1 MMNVSGISPIDAVRG
16 AGVGVGPTV
25 GASSVGDNFEAMFA
39 KVASSARDAMRA
51 GEAAAISGVSGDTSV
66 QKVVQAM
73 MTAEEQLRAAV
84 AVRDRVVAA
93 YQEIARMQ
101 I

>member
-1 MMNVSGISPIDAVRG
+1 MMNVTPVGGAATTRA
-16 AGVGVGPTV
+16 AGVGAMAGGPAT
-25 GASSVGDNFEAMFA
+25 DNFAAMFE
-39 KVASSARDAMRA
+39 KVAVNARNAMQA
-51 GEAAAISGVSGDTSV
+51 GEAAAISGINGDTSV
-66 QKVVQAM
+66 QNVVRAM
-73 MTAEEQLRAAV
+73 MTAEQQLRAAV

>member
-1 MMNVSGISPIDAVRG
+1 MMNVSPIG
-16 AGVGVGPTV
+16 AGESIRQVDPVGSAAT
-25 GASSVGDNFEAMFA
+25 VGDNFEAMFA
-39 KVASSARDAMRA
+39 KIAANARDAMRT
-51 GEAAAISGVSGDTSV
+51 GEAAAISGVAGDTSV
-66 QKVVQAM
+66 QSVVQSL

>member
-1 MMNVSGISPIDAVRG
+1 MMNVSPIGGRESVRPIDPVGSG
-16 AGVGVGPTV
+16 AT
-25 GASSVGDNFEAMFA
+25 VGDNFEAMFA
-39 KVASSARDAMRA
+39 KVAANARDALRT
-51 GEAAAISGVSGDTSV
+51 GEAAAISGVKGDTSV
-66 QKVVQAM
+66 QEVVQSLM
-73 MTAEEQLRAAV
+73 SAEEHLRAAV

>member
-1 MMNVSGISPIDAVRG
+1 MMNPVGPVPAADAVRPVAG
-16 AGVGVGPTV
+16 AQAAPTA
-25 GASSVGDNFEAMFA
+25 ASFTDTFASVAAG
-39 KVASSARDAMRA
+39 ARDSMRA
-51 GEAAAISGVSGDTSV
+51 GEAAAISGISGETAV
-66 QKVVQAM
+66 QDVVQALM
-73 MTAEEQLRAAV
+73 GAEQQLRAAI

>member
-1 MMNVSGISPIDAVRG
+1 MMNVSPIGGSESVRPINPATADA
-16 AGVGVGPTV
+16 T
-25 GASSVGDNFEAMFA
+25 VGDNFEAMFA
-39 KVASSARDAMRA
+39 KIAANARDTLRA
-51 GEAAAISGVSGDTSV
+51 GEATAISGVQGDASV
-66 QKVVQAM
+66 QKVVQSL
-73 MTAEEQLRAAV
+73 MTAEEQLRAAI

>member
-1 MMNVSGISPIDAVRG
+1 MMNVSPIGSGPEAVRPIDP
-16 AGVGVGPTV
+16 AGGST
-25 GASSVGDNFEAMFA
+25 VGDNFEAMFA
-39 KVASSARDAMRA
+39 KIAANARDAMRA
-51 GEAAAISGVSGDTSV
+51 GEAAAISGVQGDTSV
-66 QKVVQAM
+66 QKVVESL

>member
-1 MMNVSGISPIDAVRG
+1 MMNVSPIGG
-16 AGVGVGPTV
+16 AE
-25 GASSVGDNFEAMFA
+25 GARPVSSGSGSGATVGDNFEAMFE
-39 KVASSARDAMRA
+39 KVATNTRDALRA
-51 GEAAAISGVSGDTSV
+51 GEAAAISGVSGNNSV
-66 QKVVQAM
+66 QDVVQSL
-73 MTAEEQLRAAV
+73 MTAEEHLRAAV